1 MQQIDRGIYYENSY
15 AGVTLGAIVL
25 PHGIVLIDA
34 PLRAEDG
41 KSWKAVLN
49 TLGGNA
55 NRLLVNLDVHPDR
68 TLGARVMECTIV
80 AHQKTAQVFRGRPSI
95 FKGQNA
101 DSGSEWET
109 YDEAV
114 GTRWAIPDITFTH
127 NLILHWGAPDIV
139 LEQHPGP
146 NPGSIWVVIP
156 ANKIVFVG
164 DTILADQPP
173 FLANADISAWI
184 ESIDVL
190 LDSYQGYK
198 IISGR
203 GGPVSFEAVRAQK
216 THLKHIFKELD
227 LLVQPDT
234 PPEIIDKLIPG
245 LLKDLKFPSHMEEQ
259 YIQRLRHGLTQY
271 HFHRYRPNET
281 NFNE

>member
-1 MQQIDRGIYYENSY
+1 MQQIDRGIFYETSY

-25 PHGIVLIDA
+25 PHGAVLIDA

-41 KSWKAVLN
+41 KAWKAALN
-49 TLGGNA
+49 TLGGNS
-55 NRLLVNLDVHPDR
+55 NRVLVNLDVHPDR
-68 TLGARVMECTIV
+68 TLGARIMECTII
-80 AHQKTAQVFRGRPSI
+80 AHQKTAQFFRGRPSV

-114 GTRWAIPDITFTH
+114 GTRWAVPDITFTQS
-127 NLILHWGAPDIV
+127 LTLHWGSPDII

-146 NPGSIWVVIP
+146 NPGSIWVIIP
-156 ANKIVFVG
+156 ANKIAFVG

-190 LDSYQGYK
+190 LDSFQGYK

-216 THLKHIFKELD
+216 IHLKHIYKELD
-227 LLVQPDT
+227 LLVK
-234 PPEIIDKLIPG
+234 PETSPESIDNLIPG
-245 LLKDLKFPSHMEEQ
+245 LLADLNFPDHMEEQ

-271 HFHRYRPNET
+271 HSQRCRPNET
-281 NFNE
+281 TPNE